1 MGKLNCRGIGV
12 VIDDKVP
19 LVGEEDIS
27 ENDGVEENGSAS
39 NADAENNKKDLIC
52 DIVKELK
59 KDGVPLIRYREIP
72 RPNEWDNLVNV
83 AFMLIDWALIN
94 PNLAVEDSSD
104 DEDSSDEVDV
114 DITLLAKPICQFI
127 QSVHRTAFAPVFVFS
142 NQDEGEIKRTLTE
155 NGIVVDV
162 PDAYVFVRPKQEM
175 VKLDVD
181 GNIKLFNEINKWI
194 LATPAIRLFATWGN
208 DVLTARNQM
217 FAEFYDKGHNW
228 PSLLWKAYKD
238 DNDDP
243 AHGLS
248 QVMFDNLKAR
258 VRCDLPEMPNVE
270 HDEKSLT
277 ALKDVLALTVM
288 LPTSVLPES
297 QIGCGDL
304 FTIKSGKFWL
314 VVSCDCDCI
323 VHAGESAESTFVQVV
338 KVDGGCKPESI
349 KMKARFSKTFGLLHQ
364 SNQSYLFPIQGKCF
378 SVVYSSFST
387 MPLSQLSVSKRI
399 GRVLPP
405 YITDVRQRIA
415 QWNQRVGF
423 PKIPAELFP
432 SVETDLAKSWLANQR
447 QPI

>member
-1 MGKLNCRGIGV
+1 MSKLNCRGIGV

-19 LVGEEDIS
+19 MSDGEQVDDTI
-27 ENDGVEENGSAS
+27 G
-39 NADAENNKKDLIC
+39 
-52 DIVKELK
+52 DIVHQLHEDGISLLK
-59 KDGVPLIRYREIP
+59 YRELP
-72 RPNEWDNLVNV
+72 PKSEWDNFGGV
-83 AFMLIDWALIN
+83 AFVLIDW
-94 PNLAVEDSSD
+94 S
-104 DEDSSDEVDV
+104 
-114 DITLLAKPICQFI
+114 LLAEEVGIAAKQLMEKRICDFI
-127 QSVHRTAFAPVFVFS
+127 KAIHGKAFAPIFIFS
-142 NQDEGEIKRTLTE
+142 NQDDAEIKDALKKCKIETDIPGAYVLVKPKAEMNALGE
-155 NGIVVDV
+155 NGS
-162 PDAYVFVRPKQEM
+162 PM
-175 VKLDVD
+175 
-181 GNIKLFNEINKWI
+181 LFNEINKWI
-194 LATPAIRLFATWGN
+194 LETPAIRLFATWGN

-405 YITDVRQRIA
+405 FITDVRQRIA

-432 SVETDLAKSWLANQR
+432 SVETDLAKS
-447 QPI
+447 